1 VQDKALYNKL
11 DEETTRFLRSRYN
24 HITRW
29 VIADLLQRTASR
41 TPDKPAMIFGD
52 RILTYKELEEAT
64 NRVANALLDLGIER
78 FDRVAVLAHNTLHHV
93 LTWLGTAKAGGIY
106 LAVNY
111 LLRGKDI
118 AYCVNHSES
127 TVFIVEDALHELV
140 AEVRKEMPTVRHFIW
155 SNQGA
160 GAKAPADWIDFDSW
174 YVDQSSAEP
183 GVGLHI
189 EDPVQM
195 TYTSGTESLPK
206 GVVLTNQ
213 SLMSQY
219 MGCILEGEFRA
230 DDVSV
235 NAMPIFHCAQ
245 RDVFMTPLFWV
256 GATNV
261 MLPVAEVPKILE
273 AIESHRATV
282 FFAPPTVWIGMLRHP
297 DFEKRDL
304 SSLKKGYYGASI
316 MPVEILREIQQ
327 RLPSCQ
333 RLYNFYGQ
341 TELSPYH
348 TLLKPEDQL
357 AKAGS
362 AGKSGINMET
372 ILIDDDG
379 NPVREPNVPGEICGR
394 GPHVMLMYFKD
405 PEKTEAAMAGG
416 WFHSG
421 DVGICDEDGYVTV
434 VDRKKDMVKTGGENV
449 SSREVEETIYRVPGV
464 SEVAVIGL
472 PHPKWVEAVTA
483 VVVPKPGEKI
493 EEAEII
499 AHCKKELAGFKVPK
513 VVVVADELPKT
524 PTGKILKRDLRNA
537 YADRTKE

>member
-1 VQDKALYNKL
+1 
-11 DEETTRFLRSRYN
+11 
-24 HITRW
+24 
-29 VIADLLQRTASR
+29 
-41 TPDKPAMIFGD
+41 
-52 RILTYKELEEAT
+52 
-64 NRVANALLDLGIER
+64 
-78 FDRVAVLAHNTLHHV
+78 
-93 LTWLGTAKAGGIY
+93 
-106 LAVNY
+106 
-111 LLRGKDI
+111 
-118 AYCVNHSES
+118 
-127 TVFIVEDALHELV
+127 
-140 AEVRKEMPTVRHFIW
+140 
-155 SNQGA
+155 
-160 GAKAPADWIDFDSW
+160 
-174 YVDQSSAEP
+174 
-183 GVGLHI
+183 
-189 EDPVQM
+189 
-195 TYTSGTESLPK
+195 
-206 GVVLTNQ
+206 
-213 SLMSQY
+213 
-219 MGCILEGEFRA
+219 
-230 DDVSV
+230 
-235 NAMPIFHCAQ
+235 
-245 RDVFMTPLFWV
+245 MTPLFWV

-304 SSLKKGYYGASI
+304 SSLQKGYYGASI
-316 MPVEILREIQQ
+316 MPVEILKEIQQ

-357 AKAGS
+357 PKAGS

-372 ILIDDDG
+372 VLIDDDG
-379 NPVREPNVPGEICGR
+379 NHVEEPNVPGEICGR
-394 GPHVMLMYFKD
+394 GPHAMLMYFKD
-405 PEKTEAAMAGG
+405 PEKTEAAMEGG

-421 DVGICDEDGYVTV
+421 DVGIYDEDKYVTV

-449 SSREVEETIYRVPGV
+449 SSREVEEVIYCYPGV
-464 SEVAVIGL
+464 SEVAVVGL

-483 VVVPKPGEKI
+483 VVIPKPGEKLD
-493 EEAEII
+493 EGEII